1 MELKMSAFL
10 PPIRRIE
17 ALKSTSSVRLW
28 VTSNRQ
34 VRNWTQPTTHM
45 IMLDVSIPSLMNRIG
60 YTITAEPIMVLAK
73 LITVCVEVSFPER
86 SLEVRNASTF

>member
-1 MELKMSAFL
+1 
-10 PPIRRIE
+10 
-17 ALKSTSSVRLW
+17 
-28 VTSNRQ
+28 
-34 VRNWTQPTTHM
+34 
-45 IMLDVSIPSLMNRIG
+45 MLDVSIPSLMNRIG